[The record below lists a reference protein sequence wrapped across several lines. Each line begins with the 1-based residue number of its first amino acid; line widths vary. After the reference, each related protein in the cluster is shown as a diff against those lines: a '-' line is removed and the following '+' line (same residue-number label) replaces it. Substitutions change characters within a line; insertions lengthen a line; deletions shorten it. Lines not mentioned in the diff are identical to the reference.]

1 MRSED
6 LYAELAQARLE
17 IARFRGLLAD
27 QELTSERLFKRLK
40 ESKSALHECATR
52 LKESES
58 ALHEYAKQFNEIHD
72 STSWRVSR
80 PLRALRDTVRKIA
93 QAARSRQKP

>member
-40 ESKSALHECATR
+40 ESKSALHE
-52 LKESES
+52 
-58 ALHEYAKQFNEIHD
+58 YAKQFNEIHD